1 MDDVIVVGAGPAG
14 NNTALGLAT
23 KGYSVRVIDIRY
35 NIGEKLCTGIVGQ
48 ECTRRFPIDP
58 SLVYREASSAEV
70 IAPGTGRVRFE
81 AAKPQASI
89 VDRAAYVASFAHQA
103 QAAGANY
110 HLGCRVLKVA
120 AQDDGVT
127 VVTDGGGYRAKAMVL
142 AAGFGSPL
150 TRQLGLG
157 MVLDYV
163 TGAEAVV
170 STNGTAEVLVYLGR
184 QVAPGFFSWLVPTSP
199 GRALAGLLVRRQAQ
213 AQLQQFIEWQMREG
227 QIADVICEAACWGVP
242 LRPLRRTYRDRVLV
256 VGDAAGPTKPTTGGG
271 IYYSLLASEIASQ
284 TLCEA
289 LAGGDLSAGALSRYQ
304 RRWKSVLSTEMEI
317 GYSARRLFEALN
329 DQQISSLVHQAGAN
343 GTRSDL
349 VNSPDVSFDWHSRT
363 IDKVMGHPVL
373 GRALRLINPL
383 LARLARS
390 PEPAFTLSPAAS
402 SRPEPLAVDPST

>member
-14 NNTALGLAT
+14 NNTALGLASR
-23 KGYSVRVIDIRY
+23 GYSVSVIDTRC

-48 ECTRRFPIDP
+48 ECTRHFPIDP
-58 SLVYREASSAEV
+58 SLVYRVASSAEV
-70 IAPGTGRVRFE
+70 IAPGAGRVRFE

-89 VDRAAYVASFAHQA
+89 VDRAAYVASFAHRA

-110 HLGCRVLKVA
+110 YLGQRVLKVA

-127 VVTDGGGYRAKAMVL
+127 VITDGGDYRSKALVL

-157 MVLDYV
+157 MVSDYV
-163 TGAEAVV
+163 TGAQAVV
-170 STNGTAEVLVYLGR
+170 STNGTAEVQVYLGR

-199 GRALAGLLVRRQAQ
+199 GRALAGLLVRQQAQ
-213 AQLQQFIEWQMREG
+213 TQLHQFIDWQRREG
-227 QIADVICEAACWGVP
+227 QIADVICETACWGVP

-256 VGDAAGPTKPTTGGG
+256 VGDAAGQTKPTTGGG

-289 LAGGDLSAGALSRYQ
+289 LGNGDLSAAALSRYQ
-304 RRWKSVLSTEMEI
+304 QRWKNVLSAELEV

-329 DQQISSLVHQAGAN
+329 DQQISSLVHQAGDN

-349 VNSPDVSFDWHSRT
+349 VNPQNVSFDWHSQT

-383 LARLARS
+383 LARLARP
-390 PEPAFTLSPAAS
+390 PEPAFTFSPVAEGM
-402 SRPEPLAVDPST
+402 PDPLAVDPSA